1 MPACA
6 TSDNVGLSACTRRRV
21 TRRLF
26 ICLALLTAPGT
37 SSILSAQSGQDES
50 LPAPRVIFGGSGFYP
65 PFHFYND
72 DGDADGFDVSIF
84 NRVAQLNGWR
94 TAFRLED
101 WQNVQQAL
109 SAGEIDIV
117 PMFVSADRQA
127 RYLFSNPLHLEY
139 HLLFGP
145 ATSKAY
151 DAVSALT
158 TERIAAEGGAYATAE
173 ILKTNPLITVVNAES
188 ESDAL
193 TMIDQGL
200 ADLALL
206 PAEIGRYTLRTR
218 QLDHLAAL
226 SPPLLPVTY
235 AFAINP
241 ARPELVPLVN
251 ASIEQLQRQGI
262 LATLRNQW
270 LFADPHDARERALLI
285 VSWTLPLLLALAAA
299 VLLII
304 KFYRLRLEEMQA
316 HMLGQD
322 VPARAESLD
331 NSSVQ
336 SFSVQTRS
344 GLSIRKQIQ
353 HQLDYEITV
362 AKHQRSTR
370 GFALIS
376 LLNLDALQDAFDE
389 EAGDELIQ
397 SLELLI
403 PDDWRAHCGNLSNA
417 VFGFILEN
425 AENAEHSVNAL
436 LRQLTQSVL
445 IRDMRIHPQLCAGLA
460 LYPDHANTATE
471 LIHKARMAMNQAKRA
486 GHNLLVYHADI
497 KPDPRRIP
505 VISDL
510 RLALA
515 QHQLQ
520 WALQPQFKVE
530 DARIYGAEVL
540 ARWHHHQHGWL
551 PPADF
556 IVWAEEAGLISQV
569 TDLLIDET
577 VSLFEA
583 MTVFQG
589 DFYLSIN
596 LSAYDLGNDRLID
609 SIIHKIRQEHAGN
622 LTLEVTETALMR
634 DKKAAMRNIDR
645 LKAAHFRVAL
655 DDFGTGYASLEYLQ
669 SFNFDEIKID
679 RRFINNMTSVERDR
693 KLTRASIELGHQLGS
708 TVVAEGVENHQTAAM
723 LIDMGCDVLQ
733 GYQIGEPEL
742 LGDFNSIRQAW
753 RQVTL

>member
-1 MPACA
+1 MSLCA
-6 TSDNVGLSACTRRRV
+6 ATKSDGLAALVRRQISRLLISCIVLASAPT
-21 TRRLF
+21 TL
-26 ICLALLTAPGT
+26 
-37 SSILSAQSGQDES
+37 SIVSAQSEPDES
-50 LPAPRVIFGGSGFYP
+50 RLVPRVTFGGSGFYP

-72 DGDADGFDVSIF
+72 NGDADGFDVSIF
-84 NRVAQLNGWR
+84 NRVAQLNGWQ

-101 WQNVQQAL
+101 WQTVQQAL

-117 PMFVSADRQA
+117 PMFVSAERQT
-127 RYLFSNPLHLEY
+127 RFLFSNPLHLEY

-151 DAVSALT
+151 ESVSALT
-158 TERIAAEGGAYATAE
+158 TERVAAEGGAYATAE
-173 ILKTNPLITVVNAES
+173 LLKTNPLITVVNAES
-188 ESDAL
+188 ESGAL
-193 TMIDQGL
+193 TMVDQGL

-218 QLDHLAAL
+218 QLDHLVAL

-251 ASIEQLQRQGI
+251 ASIEQLQRQGL
-262 LATLRNQW
+262 LASLRNQW

-285 VSWTLPLLLALAAA
+285 VSWTLPLLLALAAG

-316 HMLGQD
+316 HMLDQD
-322 VPARAESLD
+322 VLTHAESLAD
-331 NSSVQ
+331 SSAQ
-336 SFSVQTRS
+336 SITGQTRS
-344 GLSIRKQIQ
+344 GLSNRKQIQ

-370 GFALIS
+370 AFAIIS
-376 LLNLDALQDAFDE
+376 LLNLEALQDAFDE

-403 PDDWRAHCGNLSNA
+403 PDDWRAHCGNLSNG
-417 VFGFILEN
+417 VFGFMLEN
-425 AENAEHSVNAL
+425 AENAEHTVHTL
-436 LRQLTQSVL
+436 LQQLTQSVL

-460 LYPDHANTATE
+460 LYPDHANVATE

-486 GHNLLVYHADI
+486 GHNLLMYHADI

-505 VISDL
+505 VVADL
-510 RLALA
+510 RMALA
-515 QHQLQ
+515 QHRLQ
-520 WALQPQFKVE
+520 WAIQPQFKVE
-530 DARIYGAEVL
+530 EERIYGAEVL

-551 PPADF
+551 PPGEF
-556 IVWAEEAGLISQV
+556 IVWAEEAGLISKV
-569 TDLLIDET
+569 TDLVIDQT
-577 VSLFEA
+577 ASLFA
-583 MTVFQG
+583 AISALHD

-596 LSAYDLGNDRLID
+596 LSAYDLGNDLLID
-609 SIIHKIRQEHAGN
+609 SLINRIQKEHARN
-622 LTLEVTETALMR
+622 LTVEVTETALMR
-634 DKKAAMRNIDR
+634 DKKAALRNIDR

-733 GYQIGEPEL
+733 GFQIGEPEL